1 MKHTNDFLKGL
12 IFKMS
17 DIEEIKKLMDRLS
30 ESERDKENA
39 SKKMQEVLCKSIREI
54 KDILLSL
61 KKYIANE
68 NVTLRSYSGK
78 TFATGEGIVI
88 FDRSID
94 EKIVLKP
101 DNAFYLL
108 KVENDQLVTVQ
119 IDDLDIHDYMSY
131 DTLFDSVKK
140 SLIKCIQKNEEDI
153 LAYRST
159 MLKIDKYNKDLEE
172 ILSLKKATY
181 EKNGGDKNKIN

>member
-1 MKHTNDFLKGL
+1 MKDINDLLKGL

-88 FDRSID
+88 FDRGID

-172 ILSLKKATY
+172 ILSLKKATD

>member
-78 TFATGEGIVI
+78 TFAAGEGIVI

-172 ILSLKKATY
+172 ILSLKKATD

>member
-1 MKHTNDFLKGL
+1 MKDINDLLKGL

-54 KDILLSL
+54 KNILLSL

-78 TFATGEGIVI
+78 TFAAGEGIVI

-172 ILSLKKATY
+172 ILSLKKATD

>member
-1 MKHTNDFLKGL
+1 
-12 IFKMS
+12 MS

-78 TFATGEGIVI
+78 TFAAGEGIVI

>member
-1 MKHTNDFLKGL
+1 MKDINNLLKGL
-12 IFKMS
+12 IFEMS
-17 DIEEIKKLMDRLS
+17 DIDEIKKLMDRLS
-30 ESERDKENA
+30 KSEKDKENA
-39 SKKMQEVLCKSIREI
+39 SKKMQEVLCKSIKEI
-54 KDILLSL
+54 KDILLTL

-88 FDRSID
+88 YDKGID

-101 DNAFYLL
+101 DNTFYLL

-119 IDDLDIHDYMSY
+119 INDLDIHDYMSY

-140 SLIKCIQKNEEDI
+140 SLVKCIQKNEEDI

-172 ILSLKKATY
+172 ILSLKETANK
-181 EKNGGDKNKIN
+181 KNSNQ

>member
-17 DIEEIKKLMDRLS
+17 DIEEIKKLMERLS

-54 KDILLSL
+54 KDILLTL

-88 FDRSID
+88 FDRGID

-172 ILSLKKATY
+172 ILSLKKATD

>member
-1 MKHTNDFLKGL
+1 MKDINDLLKGL

-54 KDILLSL
+54 KNILLSL

-88 FDRSID
+88 FDRGID

-172 ILSLKKATY
+172 ILSLKKATD

>member
-1 MKHTNDFLKGL
+1 MKDINDLLKGL

-78 TFATGEGIVI
+78 TFAAGEGIVI

-172 ILSLKKATY
+172 ILSLKKATD

>member
-1 MKHTNDFLKGL
+1 MKHINDFLKGL

-17 DIEEIKKLMDRLS
+17 DIDEIKKLMERLS

-39 SKKMQEVLCKSIREI
+39 SKKMQEVLQKSIKEI
-54 KDILLSL
+54 KDILLTL
-61 KKYIANE
+61 KKYISNK

-88 FDRSID
+88 FDRGID

-101 DNAFYLL
+101 DNSFYLF
-108 KVENDQLVTVQ
+108 KIENDQLVTKK
-119 IDDLDIHDYMSY
+119 IEDLDIHDYMSY

-172 ILSLKKATY
+172 ILALKKSTNG
-181 EKNGGDKNKIN
+181 KNINDKNQ

>member
-1 MKHTNDFLKGL
+1 MKHINDFLKGL

-39 SKKMQEVLCKSIREI
+39 SKKMQEILCKSIREI

-88 FDRSID
+88 FDRGID
-94 EKIVLKP
+94 EKIVIKP

-172 ILSLKKATY
+172 ILSLKKATD

>member
-1 MKHTNDFLKGL
+1 MKDINDLLKGL

-54 KDILLSL
+54 KNILLSL

-78 TFATGEGIVI
+78 TFAAGEGIVI

-94 EKIVLKP
+94 EKIVLKQ

-172 ILSLKKATY
+172 ILSLKKATD

>member
-1 MKHTNDFLKGL
+1 MKDINDLLKGL

-39 SKKMQEVLCKSIREI
+39 SKKMQEVLSKSIREI

-78 TFATGEGIVI
+78 TFAAGEGIVI

-172 ILSLKKATY
+172 ILSLKKATD

>member
-1 MKHTNDFLKGL
+1 
-12 IFKMS
+12 MS
-17 DIEEIKKLMDRLS
+17 DIEEIKKLMERLS

-54 KDILLSL
+54 KDILLTL

-88 FDRSID
+88 FDRGID

-172 ILSLKKATY
+172 ILSLKKATD